1 MPILPRYANTMGWFS
16 INILLPVFAPLALLF
31 IAGKICTPIEPFAS
45 RVKVLNAVKDG
56 QLSWVAVVLSANAS
70 YELCVNL
77 QSGSPPNWAGPIL
90 FFNVLNLMLSFEGE
104 HRQPLSTIQA
114 MLAVLGALFP
124 VTEPTVTFRSL
135 APCLLH
141 YRLLCVSTFTMI
153 IAAVLHCVVH
163 FALGLAC
170 K

>member
-90 FFNVLNLMLSFEGE
+90 FFNVLNLMLSC
-104 HRQPLSTIQA
+104 

-135 APCLLH
+135 APCLRH

>member
-1 MPILPRYANTMGWFS
+1 MLRVKPMPILPRYANTMGWFS

-70 YELCVNL
+70 YELYVNL

-90 FFNVLNLMLSFEGE
+90 FFNVLNLMLSC
-104 HRQPLSTIQA
+104 